1 MTCPGDITIVFTPKL
16 YQPMAEEFD
25 DSFIFVGPSIALRK
39 DVEAFTLEN
48 IRQNKLIFISMGT
61 VFNHQPEFYTTCF
74 EAFGDTQV
82 TVILSVG
89 RQTDI
94 CQFNNIPLNFIVRNY
109 VPQLE
114 ILQQADV
121 FITHGGMNSSSEG
134 LYFGIPLVVIPVMAD
149 QPIVAKKIENLGAG
163 LQLNRKKLDAAT
175 LRNTTEKVLLN
186 PSFKES
192 SCKIGESLKEAG
204 GYKKAVET
212 ILKFKKGIN
221 KNTSS

>member
-1 MTCPGDITIVFTPKL
+1 MTCPGDITIVFTSKL
-16 YQPMAEEFD
+16 YQPMTEEFD

-61 VFNHQPEFYTTCF
+61 VFNHQPEFYITYF

-121 FITHGGMNSSSEG
+121 FITTAE
-134 LYFGIPLVVIPVMAD
+134 
-149 QPIVAKKIENLGAG
+149 
-163 LQLNRKKLDAAT
+163 
-175 LRNTTEKVLLN
+175 
-186 PSFKES
+186 
-192 SCKIGESLKEAG
+192 
-204 GYKKAVET
+204 
-212 ILKFKKGIN
+212 
-221 KNTSS
+221 